1 MSQSDYN
8 FYTYSQTYEPSN
20 NFLNYLTVYDLSVN
34 SAKTCANL
42 ALGNKSGFYILTDFS
57 NNNDTELPT
66 ANCYYSTLNNNNNPT
81 YSDAS
86 YNSWISSL
94 NTCTGT
100 INPCYGDLS
109 GNYAGTN
116 KNLSLYLSPIFNY
129 MNSTVDIEEVNK
141 NEFYTLL
148 TLTKTT
154 LQSYIDTRRQYLNYF
169 YNYIDMSTD
178 NESISYERFNATQGA
193 AYETTMNQYATEL
206 EELMF
211 QLNREFKSLLQTMEK
226 INNIIKIRYNQVEIL
241 NIKLFYAQQFFN
253 VLMNKNQGAIGELDI
268 MEYNKLLIIFKNL
281 IISIIITIAIYLY
294 FKKSS

>member
-1 MSQSDYN
+1 
-8 FYTYSQTYEPSN
+8 
-20 NFLNYLTVYDLSVN
+20 
-34 SAKTCANL
+34 
-42 ALGNKSGFYILTDFS
+42 
-57 NNNDTELPT
+57 
-66 ANCYYSTLNNNNNPT
+66 
-81 YSDAS
+81 
-86 YNSWISSL
+86 
-94 NTCTGT
+94 
-100 INPCYGDLS
+100 
-109 GNYAGTN
+109 
-116 KNLSLYLSPIFNY
+116 

-281 IISIIITIAIYLY
+281 IFSTKHNSPLCI
-294 FKKSS
+294 